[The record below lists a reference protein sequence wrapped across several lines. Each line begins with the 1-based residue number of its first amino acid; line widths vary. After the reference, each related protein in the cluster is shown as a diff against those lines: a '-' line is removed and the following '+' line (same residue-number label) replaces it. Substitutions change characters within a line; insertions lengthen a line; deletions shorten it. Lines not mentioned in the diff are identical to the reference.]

1 MAVKAI
7 GNANPSFT
15 LELAASDCPPL
26 QFIREFTTNSIEAIE
41 ARRKAEP
48 ADAQSSRVVW
58 REYYELGG
66 RAGAPKLAC
75 IDTGNGMSG
84 DDLERYINSLA
95 STSKRQATD
104 GNYGH
109 GAKVAGAVGNPAGL
123 TYLSW

>member
-26 QFIREFTTNSIEAIE
+26 QFIREFTTNSIEAVE
-41 ARRKAEP
+41 ARRA
-48 ADAQSSRVVW
+48 AGLAHAQGSRVCW
-58 REYYELGG
+58 REYRELAG
-66 RAGAPKLAC
+66 RAAAPKLAC
-75 IDTGNGMSG
+75 IDTGIGMSG

-104 GNYGH
+104 GNYGL
-109 GAKVAGAVGNPAGL
+109 GAKVA
-123 TYLSW
+123 